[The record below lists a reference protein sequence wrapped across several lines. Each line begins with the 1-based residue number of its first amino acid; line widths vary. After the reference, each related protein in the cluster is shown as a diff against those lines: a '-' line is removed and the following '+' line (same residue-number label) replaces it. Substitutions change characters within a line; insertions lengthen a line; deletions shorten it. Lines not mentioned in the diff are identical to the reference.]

1 MTDPLDALRA
11 DRPTPADPD
20 PVFAARL
27 RQRLAGALDLST
39 RTDRGDDMTTATTI
53 DTTAGS
59 TTGPATAP
67 VTQGYNSLNAYLT
80 VNDGRA
86 ALDWYADVL
95 GARQRGEPI
104 WMPDGRLGHAEL
116 TIGNSVLMLSEEFP
130 EIGVRSPATLGG
142 AGVSFVVYVDG
153 VDATVE
159 RATARDGRLDRPAED
174 SHGDRRAVVV
184 DPFGHRWM
192 LSAPLVT
199 TDLPPREPRHGDPGY
214 ITLEVPDVARAEAF
228 YGAVLGWRFSPG
240 SIPEGRQVQSPQPP
254 VGLSGGAERGS
265 GVMAYRVDDAAEAV
279 ARVRA
284 AGGRAD
290 DPEPKPYGT
299 LVSCEDDQ
307 GIPFQLWQ
315 P

>member
-11 DRPTPADPD
+11 DRPTPAVPD

-27 RQRLAGALDLST
+27 RQRLVTALNLDQ
-39 RTDRGDDMTTATTI
+39 GDDMTTDMTTEATT
-53 DTTAGS
+53 DTT
-59 TTGPATAP
+59 TQPDLAP
-67 VTQGYNSLNAYLT
+67 VTRGYNSLNAYLT

-86 ALDWYADVL
+86 ALDWYAEVL
-95 GARQRGEPI
+95 GARQRGEPV

-116 TIGNSVLMLSEEFP
+116 VIGNSVLMLSEEFP
-130 EIGVRSPATLGG
+130 EIGVRSPASLGG
-142 AGVSFVVYVDG
+142 TAVSLYVYVHD
-153 VDATVE
+153 VDATVR
-159 RATARDGRLDRPAED
+159 RAADRGGRLERPVEE
-174 SHGDRRAVVV
+174 SHGDRRGVVV

-192 LSAPLVT
+192 VSAPLVAT
-199 TDLPPREPRHGDPGY
+199 EPPPREPRHGDPGY

-240 SIPEGRQVQSPQPP
+240 SIPEGRQVESPQPP
-254 VGLSGGAERGS
+254 VGLSGGAERGR

-307 GIPFQLWQ
+307 GTPFQLWQ